1 MTEVVFYEKPGCLT
15 NLKQKQLLVALGHR
29 VAVRDL
35 LTEPWSAERLRS
47 FFGDRPVPDWFNPTA
62 PTVRDGLIDPTALD
76 AESALTAMLAD
87 PLLIR
92 RPLIETTAGRCA
104 GFDDDPVLTALGVRS
119 DGSDELT
126 ACSRIGET
134 QPVCPTP
141 ETA

>member
-35 LTEPWSAERLRS
+35 LAEPWSAERLRS
-47 FFGDRPVPDWFNPTA
+47 FFGERPVPDWFNPTA
-62 PTVRDGLIDPTALD
+62 PKVRNGQIDPAALD
-76 AESALTAMLAD
+76 AEGALATMLAD

-92 RPLIETTAGRCA
+92 RPLIETRAGRCA
-104 GFDDDPVLTALGVRS
+104 GFDAHPLLAALGVRT

-126 ACSRIGET
+126 ACSRLGEAE
-134 QPVCPTP
+134 PVCPTP

>member
-29 VAVRDL
+29 VAVRNL
-35 LTEPWSAERLRS
+35 LAEPWSAERLRA
-47 FFGDRPVPDWFNPTA
+47 FFGGRPVPDWFNPTA
-62 PTVRDGLIDPTALD
+62 PKVRDGLIDPAAID
-76 AESALTAMLAD
+76 AEAALAAMLAD

-104 GFDDDPVLTALGVRS
+104 GFDDHPVLVALGVPTDPS
-119 DGSDELT
+119 EELT
-126 ACSRIGET
+126 ACSRLGEA